1 MRVTWACSSTA
12 RWACELRSRRP
23 RKFFHLRRLRQV
35 RWLLG
40 RQVAAQLVSVC
51 VIIRL
56 DYGNAKLLNAV
67 ARLVCDLHPRE
78 HVTSTL
84 IDLHWLPR
92 MHRIQ
97 DKHVSVPVIEQYYRL
112 QCTSVDFLHTAA
124 KLHTSASNYLRCA
137 THSELFVPRTCL
149 RVGELFSG
157 HLQTNLLS
165 LASHFTSAR
174 PLWSLDW
181 DLPLPFL
188 NPVYEPKSTVH
199 LLTLAF
205 TITNQK
211 VTANHCTLHIPS
223 TAPMLCMLFVF
234 IIIVF
239 MYYFTCISMLFGPRA
254 ASLLLN
260 WLIDWTSPQTS
271 SAWSEPTLY

>member
-1 MRVTWACSSTA
+1 M
-12 RWACELRSRRP
+12 
-23 RKFFHLRRLRQV
+23 
-35 RWLLG
+35 
-40 RQVAAQLVSVC
+40 AAQLVSVC

-174 PLWSLDW
+174 PL
-181 DLPLPFL
+181 
-188 NPVYEPKSTVH
+188 
-199 LLTLAF
+199 
-205 TITNQK
+205 
-211 VTANHCTLHIPS
+211 
-223 TAPMLCMLFVF
+223 
-234 IIIVF
+234 
-239 MYYFTCISMLFGPRA
+239 
-254 ASLLLN
+254 
-260 WLIDWTSPQTS
+260 
-271 SAWSEPTLY
+271 